1 MTLAVSLTIEEL
13 EALVEKAVN
22 RAISTRSPEAS
33 DVLTREQVA
42 EILQCCTV
50 QVVKFAKNDGLRGI
64 KIGREWRFRRADVDA
79 WFESH
84 SAKEKK

>member
-1 MTLAVSLTIEEL
+1 
-13 EALVEKAVN
+13 
-22 RAISTRSPEAS
+22 
-33 DVLTREQVA
+33 
-42 EILQCCTV
+42 
-50 QVVKFAKNDGLRGI
+50 VKFAKNDGLRGI